1 MADLKLIIGPTD
13 STVSSENIPANKPV
27 AEPQLPSIKV
37 NLKARRTL
45 NGDVIVSD
53 HKDIDFIIS
62 PSKMK
67 IMIFVK
73 NGDFSDHVYSTQNRA
88 FEFFTNKGII
98 DPSTIRGSN
107 VYRRV

>member
-1 MADLKLIIGPTD
+1 MADLKLRIGPTGTD
-13 STVSSENIPANKPV
+13 NNISAANKP

-45 NGDVIVSD
+45 NGDIIVFD
-53 HKDIDFIIS
+53 HKDIDFVIS

-107 VYRRV
+107 VYRRF